1 MAEGSGLEGEELD
14 QVARKINRRKWKVM
28 KSIVVSFLVLG
39 LSAALAQAMDF
50 GLAENSLSVFRAIKY
65 ENMYT
70 KVPTTGKLVSIK
82 MTDSGKTYYICRE
95 KSGYVIY
102 SLEIRPIA
110 SLKEKLEQELK
121 DTGKKWDGRHPDDLL
136 LTKEKIDYEQ
146 KRIIYKYSEA
156 VWIRNEIVIEEQ
168 RKTGPQGE

>member
-1 MAEGSGLEGEELD
+1 MEVCGLVEQELD
-14 QVARKINRRKWKVM
+14 QVAIKITRRKWKTM

-39 LSAALAQAMDF
+39 LAVALAQAMDF

-70 KVPTTGKLVSIK
+70 KVPTTGKLASIK

-102 SLEIRPIA
+102 SLEIRPIPG
-110 SLKEKLEQELK
+110 LKEKMEQELK

-136 LTKEKIDYEQ
+136 LTKEKIDYDQ

-156 VWIRNEIVIEEQ
+156 VWIRNEIVIEEP
-168 RKTGPQGE
+168 RKAGVQGE